1 MFHMVDNRC
10 SVDYVVVNDMRE
22 SRGER
27 EISND
32 GTPFDEMAWLGA
44 STLQLSIILFAPQL

>member
-27 EISND
+27 AISND
-32 GTPFDEMAWLGA
+32 GTPFDGMAW
-44 STLQLSIILFAPQL
+44 